1 MSAKSLSNLFSG
13 KKPSILRL
21 LDLLKP
27 RRGKYLLGLAARVA
41 VATTERMVIAY
52 LVKEIIDAITLS
64 DMPLFRA
71 TLINWVLFYI
81 GYLFVAPFVM
91 YLWYSAVVEGTAN
104 IRQAVFSHLQRLP
117 LGYHEVHH
125 SGNALSILTNDISAA
140 EKAYQEDL
148 LTLVESSAMGLGA
161 VIFML
166 VLSWQLALLVLVS
179 SVLPLI
185 INTLFAGSLRKIGD
199 EVQSSLGGLSER
211 MSDLLAG
218 YQVIRSFNLGDWILE
233 RFETANQLV
242 LDNSMRRVRTE
253 ANLAAANDFTGLFNF
268 MPIVVGA
275 YLVMT
280 GQTTFGILIAVIQV
294 SNQINYFVYSLGG
307 TISRIQAALA
317 AADRILKMIDEPI
330 EPERYSLP
338 ERGQTKNPTPIGSNP
353 TIEFADVKFAY
364 NGGANILDGLSL
376 DIQSGQVV
384 AFAGP
389 SGGGKSTLFKLLL
402 GCYPLKDGQIRL
414 GGIELARLR
423 LKDLRER
430 IAYVPQ
436 DAYLFAGTIYDNIR
450 FGKVDARD
458 EEIIAAA
465 KAAFADEFI
474 REFPAGYETLIGER
488 GARLSGGQRQR
499 IAIARA
505 LLKNAPILLLD
516 EATSALDSESEHI
529 VQEALE
535 ALMRG
540 RTTLVIAHRLSTIRS
555 AEQIYVIDH
564 GQVVEQGRHEEL
576 LAHKGV
582 YANLV
587 DLQFQAHGAA

>member
-1 MSAKSLSNLFSG
+1 MNIQTMTNLFTG

-27 RRGKYLLGLAARVA
+27 RRGKYLLGLAGRVTI
-41 VATTERMVIAY
+41 ATTERMIIAY
-52 LVKEIIDAITLS
+52 LVKEIIDAMTAQNL
-64 DMPLFRA
+64 PLF
-71 TLINWVLFYI
+71 WVILTYWGLFYV
-81 GYLFVAPFVM
+81 GYALVAPFVI
-91 YLWYSAVVEGTAN
+91 YLWYSGVAEGTAN
-104 IRQAVFSHLQRLP
+104 IRQAVFTHLQRLP

-148 LTLVESSAMGLGA
+148 LTLVESSTMGLAA

-166 VLSWQLALLVLVS
+166 ALSWQLALLVMLS

-185 INTLFAGSLRKIGD
+185 INTLFAGTLRKIGD
-199 EVQSSLGGLSER
+199 EVQGSLGSLSER
-211 MSDLLAG
+211 MTDLLAG
-218 YQVIRSFNLGDWILE
+218 YQVIRSFNLGDWIME
-233 RFETANQLV
+233 RFEKSNNMV
-242 LDNSMRRVRTE
+242 LSSSLRRVGTE
-253 ANLAAANDFTGLFNF
+253 ANLAAANDFTGFFNF
-268 MPIVVGA
+268 IPIVVGA
-275 YLVMT
+275 YLVMN
-280 GQTTFGILIAVIQV
+280 GHSTFGILVAIVQV

-317 AADRILKMIDEPI
+317 AADRILAMTDEPL
-330 EPERYSLP
+330 EPERYNFEIKPKTALLS
-338 ERGQTKNPTPIGSNP
+338 EGHAK
-353 TIEFADVKFAY
+353 IEFTDVNFAY
-364 NGGANILDGLSL
+364 NGGPNILEGLSL
-376 DIQSGQVV
+376 DIQPGQMV

-402 GCYPLKDGQIRL
+402 GCYPLKGGQIRL
-414 GGIELARLR
+414 GGVDLARLR
-423 LKDLRER
+423 LKDLRNQ

-474 REFPAGYETLIGER
+474 REFPAGYETMVGER
-488 GARLSGGQRQR
+488 GERLSGGQRQR

-516 EATSALDSESEHI
+516 EATSALDSESEHL
-529 VQEALE
+529 VQQALE
-535 ALMRG
+535 VLMRG
-540 RTTLVIAHRLSTIRS
+540 RTTLVIAHRLSTIS
-555 AEQIYVIDH
+555 NAEQIYVIDH
-564 GQVVEQGRHEEL
+564 GQVVERGKHEEL
-576 LAHKGV
+576 LAHKGI

-587 DLQFQAHGAA
+587 ELQFQSHAPA